1 MDNTEEKN
9 EKQEI
14 NELVECQ
21 QKAEEY
27 LNGWK
32 RAQADFVNYKK
43 DEGRRVEEIV
53 KFSNEGLIMSV
64 IEALDDLELA
74 ATEIKNDGLGQVVK
88 KFQNVLK
95 HYDVERIAVGVFDP
109 VHHEA
114 VSTEDGGSKVEEVRA
129 GYTMHG
135 KVIRPARV
143 KIVKQ
148 IENKQ

>member
-1 MDNTEEKN
+1 MDTTEEKN
-9 EKQEI
+9 EKQETS
-14 NELVECQ
+14 ELVECQ

-43 DEGRRVEEIV
+43 DEGRRIEEIV

-64 IEALDDLELA
+64 IEVLDDLELA
-74 ATEIKNDGLGQVVK
+74 TAEVKNDGLNQVVK

-95 HYDVERIAVGVFDP
+95 KYDVERIGVGTFDP

-114 VSTEDGGSKVEEVRA
+114 VSTEDGGSRLEEIRG

-135 KVIRPARV
+135 KVIRPTRV
-143 KIVKQ
+143 KIIK
-148 IENKQ
+148 